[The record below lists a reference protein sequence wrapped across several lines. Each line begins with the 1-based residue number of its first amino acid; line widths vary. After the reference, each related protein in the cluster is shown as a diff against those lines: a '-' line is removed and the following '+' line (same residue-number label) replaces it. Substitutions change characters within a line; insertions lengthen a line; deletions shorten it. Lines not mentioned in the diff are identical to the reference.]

1 MRRRRFLELCAGGA
15 AVGLLGCLP
24 DTTTDTGRTVR
35 IVEDGGEPPP
45 DPPPGVDGGRGG
57 GAPTDA
63 STAPPRPDG
72 GATAPPDTRD
82 AGPAPEVDAGAPC
95 ADYVLMHDTHAQS
108 LYFDGGHGPLTG
120 IIRVEQVVAGDAVEL
135 EFWHGHGGE
144 NHRFTVGPEHF
155 EALKR
160 GERVML
166 ETTAVD
172 SHTHRLFIDP
182 TDERYRVEG
191 AEDVRVPLC

>member
-1 MRRRRFLELCAGGA
+1 MRRRRFIELCAGGA

-24 DTTTDTGRTVR
+24 DTTTDTGRSVR
-35 IVEDGGEPPP
+35 IVRDGGEPPP
-45 DPPPGVDGGRGG
+45 DPLPGTDGGSAG
-57 GAPTDA
+57 GADA
-63 STAPPRPDG
+63 GSLPPSPDG
-72 GATAPPDTRD
+72 GGMPPPDSRD
-82 AGPAPEVDAGAPC
+82 AGTGPEPDAGTPC
-95 ADYVLMHDTHAQS
+95 DDYVLMHDTHAQS

-120 IIRVEQVVAGDAVEL
+120 IVRVDWVAAGDAVEL
-135 EFWHGHGGE
+135 EFWHGHGGR

-160 GERVML
+160 GERVMI
-166 ETTAVD
+166 ETTEVD
-172 SHTHRLFIDP
+172 SHSHQLFIDP